1 MTTADK
7 ERQLL
12 FRYYERDDRKVAGMI
27 REGKTDFITGT
38 GWALLD
44 KFFVFFEEIGFY
56 SVLEEI
62 KGESY
67 QRIMVTLVRL
77 LTTYSAKV
85 LLGIAHLKQVPVML
99 FKDAGLLRRIG
110 FTATQI
116 KEGVCK
122 RGKGKSRPMHKKIL
136 GDLLCR
142 LTEKEV
148 FEIFN
153 GVLRN
158 LSKKKYIRDDT
169 FILDTSPLK
178 TTERYENCG
187 MKKVIEKKWDRV
199 RRKIIEITNYIFGF
213 KIGMIQGADSRI
225 PVSCAFS
232 QIQVHD
238 SNFTEGLVKQ
248 AESNIGRKIR
258 LLLIDC
264 GFLDGEILWWLHKR
278 GTHFITRAR
287 TNMNVT
293 EQIRSFRKDS
303 EGGGV
308 YRKKRK
314 GTEII
319 GVKGLTLYSQYGNEK
334 HTKGRNR
341 KDFKPN
347 PINGVMVIK
356 FRGRVYPPG
365 KEKVFITDLPVD
377 NPLLIL
383 DKYDLRSLI
392 ENQGFRE
399 LKQGWHINKFPV
411 KKENAVR
418 AHTILTLVIYAVN
431 AAYQTERG
439 QETVRKGI
447 RRLRMEDFHSIHK
460 ITLYSGQYFGIFDV
474 EEYAVIIRSPPRDFA
489 RTDISQTMKRL
500 ELKD

>member
-1 MTTADK
+1 MTGS

-12 FRYYERDDRKVAGMI
+12 YRYYERNDIEVARKI
-27 REGKTDFITGT
+27 RTGETDFVSGT

-44 KFFVFFEEIGFY
+44 KFFIFMEEIGFY
-56 SVLEEI
+56 SVLEGV
-62 KGESY
+62 KGEGY
-67 QRIMVTLVRL
+67 ERIMVTLVRL

-85 LLGIAHLKQVPVML
+85 LLGIEHLRQVPVFL
-99 FKDAGLLRRIG
+99 FKDTGLLKRIG

-116 KEGVCK
+116 REGMCK
-122 RGKGKSRPMHKKIL
+122 RGKGKSKPMHRKIL
-136 GDLLCR
+136 SDLLCR
-142 LTEKEV
+142 LTEGEV
-148 FEIFN
+148 LGIFD
-153 GVLRN
+153 GVIKN
-158 LSKKKYIRDDT
+158 LSKKKYIRDAI
-169 FILDTSPLK
+169 FIMDTSPLK
-178 TTERYENCG
+178 TTKLYENCG
-187 MKKVIEKKWDRV
+187 MKKVTEKKWDRV
-199 RRKIIEITNYIFGF
+199 KKKVIEIVDYIFGF
-213 KIGMIQGADSRI
+213 KIGMIQGSESRI

-238 SNFTEGLVKQ
+238 NNFTEVLVKQ
-248 AESNIGRKIR
+248 AEANMGRKIK

-278 GTHFITRAR
+278 KTHFITRAR

-293 EQIRSFRKDS
+293 EQMRSFREDS
-303 EGGGV
+303 DGDGV

-319 GVKGLTLYSQYGNEK
+319 GVEGLTTYDQYGNEEHAK
-334 HTKGRNR
+334 KRNR

-347 PINGVMVIK
+347 LINGVMVIK
-356 FRGRVYPPG
+356 FRGKIYPRG

-377 NPLLIL
+377 DPLSIL
-383 DKYDLRSLI
+383 DKYALRSLI

-399 LKQGWHINKFPV
+399 LKQGWHINKFPG
-411 KKENAVR
+411 KKESVVR
-418 AHTILTLVIYAVN
+418 AHTILTLVMYAIN

-460 ITLYSGQYFGIFDV
+460 ITVYAGSYFGIFDI
-474 EEYAVIIRSPPRDFA
+474 EEYAVIARSPPRDFA
-489 RTDISQTMKRL
+489 RTDIQQTMKRL
-500 ELKD
+500 HLEN

>member
-1 MTTADK
+1 MTDTDK

-12 FRYYERDDRKVAGMI
+12 FRYHERNDIEVARMI
-27 REGKTDFITGT
+27 RAGETDFITGT

-44 KFFVFFEEIGFY
+44 KFFIFMEEVGFY
-56 SVLEEI
+56 EVLKTV
-62 KGESY
+62 KGEGY
-67 QRIMVTLVRL
+67 ERIMVALLRL

-85 LLGIAHLKQVPVML
+85 LLGIAHLRQVPAFL
-99 FKDAGLLRRIG
+99 FRDVGLLRRIG
-110 FTATQI
+110 FTGTQI
-116 KEGVCK
+116 REGICK
-122 RGKGKSRPMHKKIL
+122 RGKGKSKPMHRKIL

-142 LTEKEV
+142 LTETEV
-148 FEIFN
+148 FGIFD
-153 GVLRN
+153 GVIRN
-158 LSKKKYIRDDT
+158 LSKYIRDDT

-178 TTERYENCG
+178 TTKLYENCG
-187 MKKVIEKKWDRV
+187 MKKVTEKKWDRV
-199 RRKIIEITNYIFGF
+199 KREVIEIADYIFGF
-213 KIGMIQGADSRI
+213 KIGMIQGAESRI
-225 PVSCAFS
+225 PASCAFS

-238 SNFTEGLVKQ
+238 NNFTEVLVKQ
-248 AESNIGRKIR
+248 AESNIGRKIK

-264 GFLDGEILWWLHKR
+264 GFLDGVILWWLHKR

-287 TNMNVT
+287 TNMNVA
-293 EQIRSFRKDS
+293 EQIRSFRRDS
-303 EGGGV
+303 EGGGI
-308 YRKKRK
+308 YRKRRK

-319 GVKGLTLYSQYGNEK
+319 GVEGLTTYDQYGDEEHAK
-334 HTKGRNR
+334 KCNR

-356 FRGRVYPPG
+356 FRGKVYPPG

-377 NPLLIL
+377 DPLLIL

-418 AHTILTLVIYAVN
+418 AHAILTLLMYAIN

-439 QETVRKGI
+439 QEAVRKGI
-447 RRLRMEDFHSIHK
+447 RRLRLEDYQSMYK
-460 ITLYSGQYFGIFDV
+460 IVVYSGPYFGIFDI
-474 EEYAVIIRSPPRDFA
+474 EEYTVIIRSPPKDFA
-489 RTDISQTMKRL
+489 RTDIAQTRKRL
-500 ELKD
+500 ELAD

>member
-1 MTTADK
+1 MTDN

-12 FRYYERDDRKVAGMI
+12 FRYYERNDIEVARMI
-27 REGKTDFITGT
+27 RAGETDFVSGT

-44 KFFVFFEEIGFY
+44 KFFIFMEEISF
-56 SVLEEI
+56 SDVLREV
-62 KGESY
+62 KGEGY
-67 QRIMVTLVRL
+67 ERIMVTLVRL
-77 LTTYSAKV
+77 LTTYSVKV
-85 LLGIAHLKQVPVML
+85 LLGIAHLRQVPVFL
-99 FKDAGLLRRIG
+99 FKDTGLLRRIG
-110 FTATQI
+110 FTTTQI
-116 KEGVCK
+116 REGICK
-122 RGKGKSRPMHKKIL
+122 RGKGKSKPMHRKIL

-142 LTEKEV
+142 LTEREV
-148 FEIFN
+148 FGIFD
-153 GVLRN
+153 GVIRN
-158 LSKKKYIRDDT
+158 LSKKKYVRDDT

-178 TTERYENCG
+178 TTKLYENCG
-187 MKKVIEKKWDRV
+187 MKKVTEKKWDRV
-199 RRKIIEITNYIFGF
+199 KKKVIEIVDYIFGF
-213 KIGMIQGADSRI
+213 KIGMIQGAESRI

-238 SNFTEGLVKQ
+238 NNFTEVLVKQ
-248 AESNIGRKIR
+248 AESNIRRKMK

-264 GFLDGEILWWLHKR
+264 GFLDGVILWWLHER

-293 EQIRSFRKDS
+293 EQIRSFRGDS
-303 EGGGV
+303 EGDGV
-308 YRKKRK
+308 YRKRRK

-319 GVKGLTLYSQYGNEK
+319 GVKGLTTYDQYGDEEHAK
-334 HTKGRNR
+334 KCNR

-356 FRGRVYPPG
+356 FRGKIYPPG
-365 KEKVFITDLPVD
+365 KEKVFITDLPVN

-418 AHTILTLVIYAVN
+418 AHAVLTLLIYAIN

-439 QETVRKGI
+439 QEAVRKGI

-460 ITLYSGQYFGIFDV
+460 ITVYSGSYFGIFDI
-474 EEYAVIIRSPPRDFA
+474 EEYTVVIRSPPKDFA
-489 RTDISQTMKRL
+489 RTDIQQTVKRL
-500 ELKD
+500 HLED

>member
-1 MTTADK
+1 MTDN

-12 FRYYERDDRKVAGMI
+12 FRYYERNDIEVARMI
-27 REGKTDFITGT
+27 RAGETDFVSGT

-44 KFFVFFEEIGFY
+44 KFFIFMEEISF
-56 SVLEEI
+56 SDVLREV
-62 KGESY
+62 KGEGY
-67 QRIMVTLVRL
+67 ERTMVTLVRL
-77 LTTYSAKV
+77 LTTYSVKV
-85 LLGIAHLKQVPVML
+85 LLGIAHLRQVPVFL
-99 FKDAGLLRRIG
+99 FKDTGLLRRIG

-116 KEGVCK
+116 REGICK
-122 RGKGKSRPMHKKIL
+122 RGKGKSKPMHRKIL

-142 LTEKEV
+142 LTEREV
-148 FEIFN
+148 FGIFD
-153 GVLRN
+153 GVIRN
-158 LSKKKYIRDDT
+158 LSKKKYVRDDT

-178 TTERYENCG
+178 TTKLYENCG
-187 MKKVIEKKWDRV
+187 MKKVTEKKWDRV
-199 RRKIIEITNYIFGF
+199 KKKVIEIVDYIFGF
-213 KIGMIQGADSRI
+213 KIGMIQGAESRI

-238 SNFTEGLVKQ
+238 NNFTEALVKQ
-248 AESNIGRKIR
+248 AESNIGRKIK

-264 GFLDGEILWWLHKR
+264 GFLDGAILWWLHKR

-293 EQIRSFRKDS
+293 EQIRSFRRDS
-303 EGGGV
+303 DGDGV
-308 YRKKRK
+308 YRKRRK

-319 GVKGLTLYSQYGNEK
+319 GVEGLNTYDQYGDEEHAK
-334 HTKGRNR
+334 KCNR

-356 FRGRVYPPG
+356 FRGKIYPPG
-365 KEKVFITDLPVD
+365 KEKVFITDLPVN

-418 AHTILTLVIYAVN
+418 AHAVLTLVIYAIN

-439 QETVRKGI
+439 QEAVRKGI

-460 ITLYSGQYFGIFDV
+460 ITVYSGSYFGIFDI
-474 EEYAVIIRSPPRDFA
+474 EEYTVIIRSPPKDFA
-489 RTDISQTMKRL
+489 RTDIQQTMKRL
-500 ELKD
+500 HLED

>member
-1 MTTADK
+1 MTTTDK

-12 FRYYERDDRKVAGMI
+12 FRYYERDDRKVAKMI
-27 REGKTDFITGT
+27 REGKTDFVSGT

-44 KFFVFFEEIGFY
+44 KFFIFFEEIGFY
-56 SVLEEI
+56 NVLREV

-85 LLGIAHLKQVPVML
+85 LLGIAHLRQVPVML

-116 KEGVCK
+116 RDGICK
-122 RGKGKSRPMHKKIL
+122 RGKGKSKPMHRKIL

-148 FEIFN
+148 FGMFD
-153 GVLRN
+153 GVIRN

-178 TTERYENCG
+178 TTKLYQNCG
-187 MKKVIEKKWDRV
+187 MKKVTEKKWDRV
-199 RRKIIEITNYIFGF
+199 RKEIVEIVDYIFGF

-238 SNFTEGLVKQ
+238 NNFTEDLVKQ

-264 GFLDGEILWWLHKR
+264 GFLDGEILWRLHKR

-287 TNMNVT
+287 TNMNVA
-293 EQIRSFRKDS
+293 EQIRSFREDAP
-303 EGGGV
+303 GNGV

-314 GTEII
+314 GIEII
-319 GVKGLTLYSQYGNEK
+319 GVEGLTLYSQYGDEEHAK
-334 HTKGRNR
+334 RHNR

-356 FRGRVYPPG
+356 FRGKIYPPG

-418 AHTILTLVIYAVN
+418 AHTILTLLVYAVN

-439 QETVRKGI
+439 QEAVRKGI
-447 RRLRMEDFHSIHK
+447 RRVRLENFQSIHK
-460 ITLYSGQYFGIFDV
+460 ITVYSGPYFGIFDI

-500 ELKD
+500 GLKD